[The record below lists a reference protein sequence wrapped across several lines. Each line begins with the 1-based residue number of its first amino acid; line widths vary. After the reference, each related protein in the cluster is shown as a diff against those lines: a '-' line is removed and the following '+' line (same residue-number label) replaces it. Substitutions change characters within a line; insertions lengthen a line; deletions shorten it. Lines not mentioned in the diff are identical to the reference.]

1 MDLHD
6 IRKDYKWG
14 ALLENQVD
22 KNPITQFR
30 MWIKEYTTLDTPD
43 NTAMILSTL
52 DLDGV
57 PQSRVVLLK
66 EVIEDTGFVFYSNY
80 NSCKGK
86 SMARNPKVSLLFFW
100 PEMER
105 QIRVIGTASQ
115 IDKAKCDVYFNSRP
129 FESRVSAIIS
139 PQSEVVPDREYL
151 ENRMFNFL
159 QKHEDDAPL
168 QRPAHWGGYAV
179 KPESVEF
186 WQGRPSRLHDRL
198 RYVAQPNGTWKIERL
213 AP

>member
-1 MDLHD
+1 MDLQD

-14 ALLENQVD
+14 ALLESGID
-22 KNPITQFR
+22 ENPIAQFR
-30 MWIKEYTTLDTPD
+30 IWYKEYATFDTVD
-43 NTAMILSTL
+43 NTAMILSTI
-52 DLDGV
+52 DLEGV

-66 EVIEDTGFVFYSNY
+66 ELHDEDGFIFYSNY
-80 NSCKGK
+80 NSTKGK

-115 IDKAKCDVYFNSRP
+115 LDKAKCDAYFNSRP

-139 PQSEVVPDREYL
+139 PQSEIVPDREYL

-159 QKHEDDAPL
+159 QKHEDGAEL
-168 QRPAHWGGYAV
+168 KRPPNWGGYAI
-179 KPESVEF
+179 KPMSIEF

-198 RYVAQPNGTWKIERL
+198 RYAAQANGSWKIERL